1 MGTLCVCSPSKLPI
15 SILNTEKNKNKPQ
28 ILFTK
33 ETLWDYQ
40 GIFPAM
46 ATEKPDS
53 NVHSAFKN
61 LQKIQVIFNLPAVTE
76 ISVVKSRNEIHQ
88 GIIFHAV

>member
-1 MGTLCVCSPSKLPI
+1 
-15 SILNTEKNKNKPQ
+15 
-28 ILFTK
+28 
-33 ETLWDYQ
+33 
-40 GIFPAM
+40 M